1 MSETFISRF
10 INDPKNNKEPIPTIR
25 TNLQA
30 VVDGDTHLKQEEE
43 ENLDDEEIF
52 GEEDDEGYAPITKI
66 DSVAVEYARFLKG
79 VAGETA
85 IRYRERKTM
94 RRVQE
99 DLGIS
104 EPLRSWSVSADQY
117 LQCITPSTEPPKWT
131 AEQTGVPQLKQGTL
145 ELTAQENYN
154 NLVGHLEHIVWDVL
168 HEKMNSLLQKH
179 EDNSSYARCRHQ
191 VKDTLADVETELGN
205 NIEIIILSLPLIWQY
220 QDRKTEQL
228 HAVEKEVE
236 RWTRWLPWAT
246 FDKVIRDNG
255 IPINSQSK
263 KFDGLLVINLNY
275 DILQILLPRLEVW
288 KQNLLDDLFV
298 VEPEPIMTV
307 MTALEK
313 ISRHLSM
320 TSGNPSLKSRAF
332 EVFKRGEK
340 CIRKRNDKL
349 RDEIVDSVERV
360 FRLATAETDVGC
372 IIAQLLAP
380 IYKRSAKVARQSG
393 FHARQVEE
401 FKSGLNEQDAK
412 GCDFIGKYE
421 DVVFKRMEKS
431 LRSTLFQYKSD
442 VTQMLNGFNKTM
454 EEFLGESKFLP
465 FHDLYLRQQLREIQ
479 PELESDIR
487 ILQKGLTDLM
497 SQNVREE
504 PDSSK
509 RKKTG

>member
-30 VVDGDTHLKQEEE
+30 VVDGDTPLKQEEE
-43 ENLDDEEIF
+43 ENLDDEENF
-52 GEEDDEGYAPITKI
+52 GEEDDEDYAPITKI

-131 AEQTGVPQLKQGTL
+131 AEQTGVPQLRQGTL

-154 NLVGHLEHIVWDVL
+154 NLAGHLEHIVWDVL

-191 VKDTLADVETELGN
+191 IKDTLANIETVLGN
-205 NIEIIILSLPLIWQY
+205 DIENIIVSIPLIWQY
-220 QDRKTEQL
+220 PDEKTEQL

-236 RWTRWLPWAT
+236 KWARWLSWAT

-255 IPINSQSK
+255 IPTNSQSK

-275 DILQILLPRLEVW
+275 DILTILLPKLEAW
-288 KQNLLDDLFV
+288 KQNLLHDLSIF
-298 VEPEPIMTV
+298 EPRPIKTV
-307 MTALEK
+307 LTALED
-313 ISRHLSM
+313 INRHLEM
-320 TSGNPSLKSRAF
+320 TSGNPGLKSRAF
-332 EVFKRGEK
+332 EVFRREEKR
-340 CIRKRNDKL
+340 IRTRNDKL
-349 RDEIVDSVERV
+349 RDEIIDSVERV

-401 FKSGLNEQDAK
+401 LKSGLNEQDAK
-412 GCDFIGKYE
+412 GCSFIEKYE
-421 DVVFKRMEKS
+421 RAVSKRMERG
-431 LRSTLFQYKSD
+431 LRSVLIGYQTNITY
-442 VTQMLNGFNKTM
+442 MLRGFNRTM
-454 EEFLGESKFLP
+454 EEFLGESKCLP
-465 FHDLYLRQQLREIQ
+465 FHDLYLRQQLRELQ
-479 PELESDIR
+479 PELESDVR
-487 ILQKGLTDLM
+487 MLQKGLADAAC
-497 SQNVREE
+497 QNIREE

-509 RKKTG
+509 RRKTG